1 MSELLLLLLQFR
13 LEETSY
19 AIASDLVEEVLPML
33 PIRQLPG
40 APESLLGVCT
50 VRGEIIPVL
59 DPRPRL
65 GLEPWQPAVEA
76 HLLSVR
82 AAGKRAAIVVDEA
95 EDVVTAQAAEIC
107 RPGAVAPKVPYGMGV
122 LRRGARDLL
131 VLDLEALVNQ
141 DDWTLAA
148 EAAQHGR

>member
-1 MSELLLLLLQFR
+1 MNELLLLQFR
-13 LEETSY
+13 LDETSY
-19 AIASDLVEEVLPML
+19 TIASDLVEEVLPML
-33 PIRQLPG
+33 PVLQLPG
-40 APESLLGVCT
+40 APESVVGVCA
-50 VRGEIIPVL
+50 VRGELVPVL

-65 GLEPWQPAVEA
+65 GLAPWRPTAEA

-95 EDVVTAQAAEIC
+95 EDVVTAQTAEIC
-107 RPGAVAPKVPYGMGV
+107 RPGEVAPRVPYGMGV
-122 LRRGARDLL
+122 LRRGAKDLF

-148 EAAQHGR
+148 EAAQRGR